1 LGPQIRR
8 RDQITV
14 KKVRG
19 TWRLGLVFCIF
30 ESESD
35 FVAFPGLELRDPSA
49 PCFPGAGI
57 KPGLVSDRFLHV
69 RMAAEN

>member
-1 LGPQIRR
+1 M
-8 RDQITV
+8 
-14 KKVRG
+14 
-19 TWRLGLVFCIF
+19 FCIF